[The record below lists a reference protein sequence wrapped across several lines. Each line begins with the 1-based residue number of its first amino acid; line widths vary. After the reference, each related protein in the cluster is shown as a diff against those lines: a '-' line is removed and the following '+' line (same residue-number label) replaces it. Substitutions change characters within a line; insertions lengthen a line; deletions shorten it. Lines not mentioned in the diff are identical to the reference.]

1 MHPPGP
7 LEPTRVIAHA
17 CADDIDAYDEAGQ
30 GFFEMALRFGLNAHR
45 EPAHISLIALAR
57 LAQWAGFYV
66 RRLVALV
73 RNGAFT
79 ILTVT
84 ASMHDNL
91 AVRAADDV
99 CYAQILNPV

>member
-1 MHPPGP
+1 MRPPAP
-7 LEPTRVIAHA
+7 PEPTRVSANA
-17 CADDIDAYDEAGQ
+17 CADHIVAYDGAGQ
-30 GFFEMALRFGLNAHR
+30 GFFEMALRFGSNAPR
-45 EPAHISLIALAR
+45 ELAHILLTALAR

-84 ASMHDNL
+84 AAMHDDL

-99 CYAQILNPV
+99 CYAQNLNPV

>member
-1 MHPPGP
+1 MAPTCASRSNAAAPVC
-7 LEPTRVIAHA
+7 PTRLTSHGLDR
-17 CADDIDAYDEAGQ
+17 CIDAYDEAGQ
-30 GFFEMALRFGLNAHR
+30 ENFEMALRFGLNAPR

-84 ASMHDNL
+84 AAMHDNL
-91 AVRAADDV
+91 AVRAG
-99 CYAQILNPV
+99 

>member
-1 MHPPGP
+1 MASTGASTHTTW
-7 LEPTRVIAHA
+7 L
-17 CADDIDAYDEAGQ
+17 GQ
-30 GFFEMALRFGLNAHR
+30 EDFERALRFGLNSPR
-45 EPAHISLIALAR
+45 ELADIYLTALAR

-84 ASMHDNL
+84 AAMHDNL

-99 CYAQILNPV
+99 CYAQILNVV